1 MRQVGKALWSR
12 GDEPTVSSDRQLSA
26 RQQHNYTTIQTAQL
40 HSYTTAQLHNYTTAQ
55 IHNPKCSLICK
66 AMPRQL
72 HFKTPLNVMCCAVVL
87 HRWTGY
93 IALHQIKLNR
103 CTALFLALYTPA
115 AAARLLFPLLNFDSG
130 ELTSGGY
137 CRPCH
142 QFLLALTVFP
152 TNAFTEHLY
161 QTKPSFP
168 LVLIAKLTT
177 ITSTNANISYV
188 YHLIIIS
195 QSPLAPHV
203 ALICLHEFVSGW
215 DVR

>member
-1 MRQVGKALWSR
+1 MW
-12 GDEPTVSSDRQLSA
+12 
-26 RQQHNYTTIQTAQL
+26 
-40 HSYTTAQLHNYTTAQ
+40 
-55 IHNPKCSLICK
+55 
-66 AMPRQL
+66 
-72 HFKTPLNVMCCAVVL
+72 CAVVL
-87 HRWTGY
+87 RRWTRY

-103 CTALFLALYTPA
+103 CTALLLAMYTPA
-115 AAARLLFPLLNFDSG
+115 AASSKVVVPPP
-130 ELTSGGY
+130 ELWLSELSSGGY
-137 CRPCH
+137 CELSPVPRVQHQEKLHNCTTTQLHNYTTTQLHNCTPELWLWWTHFWWILSPVPPVPPC
-142 QFLLALTVFP
+142 ADCFP
-152 TNAFTEHLY
+152 YKCFHLY